1 MTTPTVSFVESNPPF
16 TVFNKLDSV
25 SCNHVATL
33 NGSTGSDI
41 EFNSRSFS
49 TSGAVYSRQ
58 AMIVVLVGDNNLS
71 KPIVYS
77 VYGSKDGG
85 GFVQI
90 ASKTLTTP
98 TGEEGTDN
106 QTFIINLQ
114 DHELDRLG
122 YDTFRVHVSVVGS
135 EFGGSAVMTGIIIA
149 GDIRYG
155 LFGTNAQI
163 ADSLPSSVAVKDGA
177 GLSLIRK

>member
-1 MTTPTVSFVESNPPF
+1 
-16 TVFNKLDSV
+16 
-25 SCNHVATL
+25 VATL

-98 TGEEGTDN
+98 T
-106 QTFIINLQ
+106 
-114 DHELDRLG
+114 
-122 YDTFRVHVSVVGS
+122 
-135 EFGGSAVMTGIIIA
+135 
-149 GDIRYG
+149 
-155 LFGTNAQI
+155 
-163 ADSLPSSVAVKDGA
+163 
-177 GLSLIRK
+177 

>member
-25 SCNHVATL
+25 SCNHVEVL
-33 NGSTGSDI
+33 DGSTGSDI

-98 TGEEGTDN
+98 TDEEPWDN
-106 QTFIINLQ
+106 QTYIINLQ

-122 YDTFRVHVSVVGS
+122 YDTFRVHVSVAS
-135 EFGGSAVMTGIIIA
+135 GGGGTALMTGIIIA
-149 GDIRYG
+149 GDLRYG